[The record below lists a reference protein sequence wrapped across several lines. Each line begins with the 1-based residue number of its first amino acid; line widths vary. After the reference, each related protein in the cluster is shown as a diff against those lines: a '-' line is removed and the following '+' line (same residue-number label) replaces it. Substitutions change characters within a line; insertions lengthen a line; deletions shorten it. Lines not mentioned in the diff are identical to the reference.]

1 MVRNLV
7 YISFVLIAFSSCSPS
22 TTSNMS
28 STEVYSEDL
37 SVHRPKFSEL
47 PESKSETEEN
57 ADVQTVFPEPQYD
70 VTKNLNSVLDSI
82 DRLRV
87 NINYIDGFTVQVYS
101 GTSSAEAKIAKGKVF
116 SALQDAT
123 PVLKYD
129 EPNFKVSV
137 GNYYTRLEAQKTY
150 AQLRKKFPTS
160 IIIPER
166 IYIK

>member
-7 YISFVLIAFSSCSPS
+7 YISFVLVAFASCSPS
-22 TTSNMS
+22 VTSTMS

-57 ADVQTVFPEPQYD
+57 TKVETVFPEPKND
-70 VTKNLNSVLDSI
+70 VTKNVNTVLDSI
-82 DRLRV
+82 DRLRT
-87 NINYIDGFTVQVYS
+87 NITYVDGFTVQVYS
-101 GTSSAEAKIAKGKVF
+101 GTSSDEAKIAKGKVF
-116 SALQDAT
+116 STIQDAT

-137 GNYYTRLEAQKTY
+137 GKYYTRLEAQKTY
-150 AQLRKKFPTS
+150 AQLREKFPTS